1 MEKYTLNSARPGPR
15 VLVLAGV
22 HGDEYEPMI
31 AALELVR
38 IKAGELLQGS
48 LTIVPVVNQSA
59 YFSGSRYGTD
69 GLDLARICP
78 GRESGTPS
86 EHASFEVSELIKKAD
101 YLIDMHTGGLMFD
114 IYPLVGYMLHPD
126 QQILNM
132 QQQLAKA
139 SGLPL
144 IWGTDYRP
152 NGRTLSVARDAGVP
166 ALYLEFG
173 GGSGYR
179 NTVVG
184 DYVQA
189 VKRILCY
196 LGMLHFQTVIPQ
208 STGAYWLEDHRPDSG
223 YLQTMMPSPI
233 DGIFSAQVDVGDFID
248 QDHLLGRVTDPL
260 KNQTIDIK
268 APQDGMVFLLR
279 TLVGV
284 KKGDALGGILP
295 VKILNKKVVNE

>member
-184 DYVQA
+184 DYVKA

>member
-1 MEKYTLNSARPGPR
+1 MEKHTLNSAQPGPR

-184 DYVQA
+184 DYVKA